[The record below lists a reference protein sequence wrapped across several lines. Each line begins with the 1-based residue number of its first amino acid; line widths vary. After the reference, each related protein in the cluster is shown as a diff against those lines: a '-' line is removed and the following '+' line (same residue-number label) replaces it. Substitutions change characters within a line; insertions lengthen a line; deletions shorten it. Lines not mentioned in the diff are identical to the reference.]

1 MNLFKSDHRILAGA
15 EELFIRY
22 GIKSVTMDDLARHLG
37 MSKKTIYSEF
47 PDKNTIVV
55 QLVGSS
61 VREHFHQMEAMADTA
76 RDSVEEIMLMMRY
89 TNEIFGSV
97 NPNVFYDMQRHHPE
111 AWQTFRRFKDEFIL
125 NQITRNLENGRNQGL
140 YRSDFNIRIIAQLRL
155 EQVESVL
162 NPLHFPPEKFN
173 LKDVNFQL
181 LEHFLFGICTLKGH
195 KLILKYKQNLFKDVH

>member
-1 MNLFKSDHRILAGA
+1 MSLFKSDHRILAGA

-55 QLVGSS
+55 QLVASS
-61 VREHFHQMEAMADTA
+61 VREHFHQMEAMADKA

-125 NQITRNLENGRNQGL
+125 NQITRNLENGRQQDL

-155 EQVESVL
+155 EQVESAL
-162 NPLHFPPEKFN
+162 NPMHFPPDKFN
-173 LKDVNFQL
+173 LKDVNLQL

-195 KLILKYKQNLFKDVH
+195 KLILKYKQTLFKDVH